1 MQPELLAIEC
11 TNIPDKIKPLEIDSE
26 VTRRALEKLSCS
38 EGAQSVLGIVHIP
51 EEEPHSGHVEF
62 SYGRLTNKDHGIGSL
77 HE

>member
-11 TNIPDKIKPLEIDSE
+11 TNIPDTVKPLEIDSE
-26 VTRRALEKLSCS
+26 VTRKALEKLSCS

-62 SYGRLTNKDHGIGSL
+62 SHGRLTDKDDGIGSL